1 MNKDVHE
8 FCWTCDLCQQT
19 GNLLAKNMVKLIIT
33 LLEEPFQKW
42 GLDFIGLT
50 KPTSHY
56 SGNQYILVAIDYATK
71 WLEATT
77 LHTNATIVSDKFL
90 YDHILTQFG
99 CPLTIVTDQGTH
111 FITIHKRNANKTI
124 KVLTNLL
131 SEL

>member
-1 MNKDVHE
+1 MVRKIFHASYWWPTMNKDVHE

-56 SGNQYILVAIDYATK
+56 SGN
-71 WLEATT
+71 
-77 LHTNATIVSDKFL
+77 
-90 YDHILTQFG
+90 
-99 CPLTIVTDQGTH
+99 
-111 FITIHKRNANKTI
+111 
-124 KVLTNLL
+124 
-131 SEL
+131 